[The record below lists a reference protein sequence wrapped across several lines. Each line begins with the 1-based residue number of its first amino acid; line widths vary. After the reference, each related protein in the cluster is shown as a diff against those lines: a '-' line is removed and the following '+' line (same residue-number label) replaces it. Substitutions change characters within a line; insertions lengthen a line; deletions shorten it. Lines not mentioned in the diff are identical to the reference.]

1 MQDLLNAAHNL
12 PQCLDPAIFFG
23 VPTVVQILA
32 RFNIV
37 PIKKFRLS
45 QLAMYKITDEC
56 HGEIAKHSKENL
68 STDEESARDLVD
80 LYLSAAESRKKA
92 DKKTFLTENT
102 LKGVATNVFAA
113 GLDSTATMLIW
124 FVLLLTKYQDVQKKL
139 REEVINVIG
148 TGRLPTL
155 KDRDAMQY
163 VHAVMQETHRFVSVA
178 PMAMFHMVK
187 EDAEYEGYFIPKNT
201 YMISNLWGMHH
212 DERIFPKPFE
222 YQPER
227 FINDAGE
234 FVKSKYVTP
243 YGIGKRVCPGEVL
256 AQRELFLFVTQLV
269 QRFEL
274 LPAEGTGTDSI
285 STDGVYDGVGFFP
298 PEFQTRFIPFD

>member
-1 MQDLLNAAHNL
+1 MNGGCFITISLNYTFLVSDRYGDKAFNPKQLLLHCMGNIILSLAFRKRIEYTDSHMQDLLNAAHNL

-102 LKGVATNVFAA
+102 LKG
-113 GLDSTATMLIW
+113 
-124 FVLLLTKYQDVQKKL
+124 
-139 REEVINVIG
+139 
-148 TGRLPTL
+148 RL
-155 KDRDAMQY
+155 
-163 VHAVMQETHRFVSVA
+163 
-178 PMAMFHMVK
+178 
-187 EDAEYEGYFIPKNT
+187 
-201 YMISNLWGMHH
+201 
-212 DERIFPKPFE
+212 
-222 YQPER
+222 
-227 FINDAGE
+227 
-234 FVKSKYVTP
+234 
-243 YGIGKRVCPGEVL
+243 
-256 AQRELFLFVTQLV
+256 
-269 QRFEL
+269 
-274 LPAEGTGTDSI
+274 
-285 STDGVYDGVGFFP
+285 
-298 PEFQTRFIPFD
+298 